1 MFVGTC
7 SDAGKSFVNSA
18 FCRIFKQDGYNPA
31 PFKAQNMSLN
41 SFSTPDGRE
50 IGRAQA
56 VQAEACGL
64 EPHTDMNPV
73 LLKPTSDSASQVVLN
88 GRPEGNM
95 SARDYFKDDN
105 KQRLF
110 DEALAAFH
118 RLEERHSP
126 IVLEGAG
133 SISELNLRE
142 RDITNMNMARAV
154 GAATYLVADIDRG
167 GVFASVYGSVML
179 LPEEERALLKGIIIN
194 KFRGDVSLFDDGRRI
209 IKELTGIPVVGVLPY
224 LEDVTIENED
234 SVALASKEQ
243 HASEDG
249 RINVAV
255 VKHRHISNFTDF
267 AVMERDE
274 RFHLYYTNEPAEIL
288 RADVVILPGS
298 KNTMADLED
307 MWRSGVAEAVIAAFK
322 AGHCVFGICGGYQMM
337 GRSVADPHHTEGSSG
352 LDGSDG
358 VGGAGSAEAS
368 GGSACSGG
376 AEGSGE
382 AGGVCASCEAGCSSD
397 VVAGLGILP
406 IVTELTEEKV
416 TRQRRF
422 HFGDEEGESLG
433 YEIHTGVTTITEGS
447 NASFERSALNK
458 IIKGDSSELYNDEP
472 HESKIHEDGE
482 AMDRVC
488 GEREVRE
495 NSDFIDKTANIDSPT
510 SNDLEGFRL
519 SERCWGTYM
528 HGIFDNAV
536 VLNKI
541 ASLFG
546 AGAKEFDYKSFRE
559 EQYDKLADYVR
570 SAVDMDYIY
579 ETLKL

>member
-118 RLEERHSP
+118 RLEEHHSP

-154 GAATYLVADIDRG
+154 GAVTYLVADIDRG

-209 IKELTGIPVVGVLPY
+209 IKELTGLPVVGVLPY
-224 LEDVTIENED
+224 FEDVTIENED
-234 SVALASKEQ
+234 SVALGSKEQ

-307 MWRSGVAEAVIAAFK
+307 MWRSGVAEAVVAAFK
-322 AGHCVFGICGGYQMM
+322 AGRCLFGICGGYQMM
-337 GRSVADPHHTEGSSG
+337 GRSVADPHHTEG
-352 LDGSDG
+352 
-358 VGGAGSAEAS
+358 VGCAEGACGAGSS
-368 GGSACSGG
+368 VCSGG
-376 AEGSGE
+376 AEGSVASGE
-382 AGGVCASCEAGCSSD
+382 ASGSSE

-422 HFGDEEGESLG
+422 RFGDEEGESLG
-433 YEIHTGVTTITEGS
+433 YEIHTGVTTILEGS
-447 NASFERSALNK
+447 NVSFECSALNK
-458 IIKGDSSELYNDEP
+458 IIKGGGAELYNN
-472 HESKIHEDGE
+472 ESREGEAHEDGE
-482 AMDRVC
+482 APRRDC
-488 GEREVRE
+488 GERGVCE
-495 NSDFIDKTANIDSPT
+495 NS
-510 SNDLEGFRL
+510 LEGFRL

-528 HGIFDNAV
+528 HGILDNAV

-546 AGAKEFDYKSFRE
+546 AGAKEFDYRSFRE